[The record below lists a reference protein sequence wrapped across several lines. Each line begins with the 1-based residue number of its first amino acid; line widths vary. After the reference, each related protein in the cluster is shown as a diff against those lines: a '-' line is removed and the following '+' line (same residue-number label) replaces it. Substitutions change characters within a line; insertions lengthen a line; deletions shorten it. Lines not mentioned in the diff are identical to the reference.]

1 MAIGIFG
8 GTFDPVHNAHLA
20 IARRA
25 LEALALERLRWLP
38 TGRPVH
44 RATPLTPAADRI
56 AMLELALAG
65 EGRYEIDR
73 HELGAG
79 ATGYTW
85 DTHCALREELG
96 VTRPIVCLIGA
107 DQAAKFDQWHRWREV
122 LDLVHLGVFA
132 RAGEAAPLPAAVR
145 AEFDARRV
153 SADGGWRARAGGA
166 VIPVEWTPLAISA
179 TDLRARLAR
188 GDTATGWVPAA
199 VLDYISHHRLYQEQA

>member
-44 RATPLTPAADRI
+44 RAVPLTPATHRV

-65 EGRYEIDR
+65 DPRYEIDC
-73 HELGAG
+73 HELAPE

-85 DTHCALREELG
+85 DTLRALRGELG
-96 VTRPIVCLIGA
+96 ETRPVVFLIGN

-132 RAGEAAPLPAAVR
+132 RAGEAAALPTAVR
-145 AEFDARRV
+145 AEFDARQV

-166 VIPVEWTPLAISA
+166 VIPVEWTPLAVSA
-179 TDLRARLAR
+179 TELRARLAR
-188 GDTATGWVPAA
+188 GDTAAGRVPAA